1 MERGLLLLRQN
12 MMNRKQLMQWI
23 NEVSFAVTE
32 ITLYLDTHPDDEEAL
47 AFFNHFNEERK
58 RAVAMYSENYAPL
71 TLDMLQQEET
81 HWNWAT
87 EPWPWEGGYC

>member
-1 MERGLLLLRQN
+1 MDQRSQFCRNRDHLILRYT
-12 MMNRKQLMQWI
+12 
-23 NEVSFAVTE
+23 S
-32 ITLYLDTHPDDEEAL
+32 EEAL

-58 RAVAMYSENYAPL
+58 KAVAMYSENYAPL

-87 EPWPWEGGYC
+87 EPWPWEGGIC